1 MSSGSQYENLEKVAA
16 VLAKVSSKFEFTGGA
31 TIILYV
37 DSLIQDELRITKD
50 VDCVIDINS
59 RAEYYQLSEQLRA
72 IGLEECLGKNEPICR
87 WQYQDQIIDIM
98 PCEPS
103 ILGFSN
109 RWYAE
114 GIEQA
119 ISTVLPSGREILIFS
134 PLHLLA
140 SKIEAFSGRGQ
151 SFIFSKDIEDIITL
165 LDGCQDLAQ
174 EFDTEEGELKSFV
187 SEWFVD
193 NREELKDAAY
203 NFSLSGNSRREKLI
217 LNIIDKFAQGL

>member
-1 MSSGSQYENLEKVAA
+1 MRNSSQYDNLEKVAEI
-16 VLAKVSSKFEFTGGA
+16 LAKVSSKFVFTGGA

-50 VDCVIDINS
+50 VDCVIDITN

-98 PCEPS
+98 PCDPG

-109 RWYAE
+109 RWYPK
-114 GIEQA
+114 GIEKA
-119 ISTVLPSGREILIFS
+119 IRTVLPSGREILIFS

-140 SKIEAFSGRGQ
+140 SKIEAFKGRGK

-187 SEWFVD
+187 REWFSV
-193 NREELKDAAY
+193 NREELKDATY
-203 NFSLSGNSRREKLI
+203 NFSLSGNSGREKLI
-217 LNIIDKFAQGL
+217 LDLIDKLAKSL